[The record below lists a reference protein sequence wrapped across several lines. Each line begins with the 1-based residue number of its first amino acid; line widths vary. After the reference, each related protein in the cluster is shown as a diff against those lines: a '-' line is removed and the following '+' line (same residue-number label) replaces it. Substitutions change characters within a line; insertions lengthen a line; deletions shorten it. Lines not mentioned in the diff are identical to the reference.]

1 MNKIFLF
8 LFLSLF
14 TVGLYGYEVTLP
26 QNTTTEIDPE
36 DEEIKSLVWNRF
48 VNKNFVILSIDEKQG
63 LWLNKNIDS
72 INHWCTNRWGL
83 PGVEFSKECRIFCVP
98 NKSLLK
104 KLFGIDDS
112 RVEVRKKDGEIEI
125 IAMWL
130 VLEETSPSLVTP
142 YLTRA
147 SFAEFG
153 EQKGKYMPWW
163 FARSAEILSSPNLSI
178 RNTLNGII
186 NVDKSNLNCS
196 SVFNLTFEDYQK
208 LSKEEKDLFDQK
220 CLVLCLMLR
229 KELGE
234 VKLHSLLRLENKEN
248 IEKTLNIVYGYKDI
262 KEFDAKFL
270 LFWEDLTKAVSAKKI
285 PDSYI
290 QINNRSKL

>member
-8 LFLSLF
+8 LFLFSSN
-14 TVGLYGYEVTLP
+14 LYAYDAMLP
-26 QNTTTEIDPE
+26 QNVVVKIDPE
-36 DEEIKSLVWNRF
+36 DDEIKSLVWNRF
-48 VNKNFVILSIDEKQG
+48 VNKNLVILSIDEKQG
-63 LWLNKNIDS
+63 LWLSKNIDS
-72 INHWCTNRWGL
+72 INHWCTNRWGI
-83 PGVEFSKECRIFCVP
+83 PEVEFSKECRIFCVP
-98 NKSLLK
+98 NKPLLK

-125 IAMWL
+125 IALWL
-130 VLEETSPSLVTP
+130 VLEETNPSFVAP

-153 EQKGKYMPWW
+153 EQEGKFVPWW
-163 FARSAEILSSPNLSI
+163 FIRSAEILSGSNTSI
-178 RNTLNGII
+178 RSVLGGIVNI
-186 NVDKSNLNCS
+186 DKKNLNCS

-208 LSKEEKDLFDQK
+208 LSKEEKDSFDQK
-220 CLVLCLMLR
+220 CLVLCLLLR

-234 VKLHSLLRLENKEN
+234 IKLHSLLRLQNKDN
-248 IEKTLNIVYGYKDI
+248 LEKTLNVVYGYKDM

-270 LFWEDLTKAVSAKKI
+270 LFWEDLTKAISMEKI

-290 QINNRSKL
+290 QINSRSKL